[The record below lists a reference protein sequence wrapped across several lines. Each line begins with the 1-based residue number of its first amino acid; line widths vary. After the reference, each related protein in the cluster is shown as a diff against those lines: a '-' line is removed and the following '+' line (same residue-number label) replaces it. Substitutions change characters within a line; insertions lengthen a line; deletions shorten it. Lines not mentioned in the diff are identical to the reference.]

1 MFLPGEYAASLERR
15 PTVWKKT
22 TTKTKTTGRRRKKQ
36 EIGKKSDDERE
47 DEEKEKERRVG
58 GGGRWYAV
66 FALDVVGIV
75 LTSLQ
80 PRFDQSKEESRT
92 TRVESMAR

>member
-1 MFLPGEYAASLERR
+1 M
-15 PTVWKKT
+15 
-22 TTKTKTTGRRRKKQ
+22 TKEK
-36 EIGKKSDDERE
+36 
-47 DEEKEKERRVG
+47 DEEKEKKRRG

-80 PRFDQSKEESRT
+80 PRFDQPKEESRT